1 MVLRSLLVSLFL
13 CVASGAMPQAAAPS
27 AVPDESNPADAFKQ
41 AKRSLAQGQLDQA
54 LSEAKLGLA
63 RAPRSVVGLNLLG
76 VIYNQQGKYEEAAM
90 QFHQALTMAPN
101 SEEPLLNLENSWAAK
116 NNPKLAELPLKK
128 ALRAQPGKK

>member
-1 MVLRSLLVSLFL
+1 MVLRSVLVSLFL

-27 AVPDESNPADAFKQ
+27 AVPDESKQ

-90 QFHQALTMAPN
+90 QFHQALAIAPN
-101 SEEPLLNLENSWAAK
+101 SAETLVNLANSLSAQNK
-116 NNPKLAELPLKK
+116 PELAELTLKK
-128 ALRAQPGKK
+128 ALRVQ